1 MITDKQHL
9 EKDISDLLN
18 KYATGTLD
26 KQQLL
31 KDFILSTV
39 LYNWEDPEPEEIIP
53 LKEGLDE
60 IRNSI
65 AMFKKFKYN
74 FKISIFGS
82 ARTPIDDDLYK
93 LTVEFSQKA
102 AQYDFKIITGGG
114 PGIMAAGNIGA
125 GPENSFGLGLKLPFE
140 NNSEVFDNHPH
151 HLTVF
156 KHFYSRK
163 LTFYRESQAI
173 VVMPGG
179 YGTMDE
185 IFQGLASIQTG
196 KINIRPFV
204 LLDKPGGQ
212 FWYKFNEWV
221 EETLGKDK
229 YIDEDDLRFYS
240 LCYSSD
246 DALAV
251 IKQFYKHFFSYFIL
265 DNRLFFQLKIKLN
278 DQQLSELN
286 NFAIVHNFSEFCYIR
301 ERYFNF
307 GTLHVYSCQIN
318 DSHYCTSIRKAID
331 IINNFQ

>member
-1 MITDKQHL
+1 MIKDKQYL
-9 EKDISDLLN
+9 EQDIEELLA
-18 KYATGTLD
+18 KYAIGTED

-31 KDFILSTV
+31 KEFILSTV

-60 IRNSI
+60 IRHALS
-65 AMFKKFKYN
+65 MFKKYKYN

-82 ARTPIDDDLYK
+82 ARTPEDDELFK
-93 LTVEFSQKA
+93 LTVEFAEKA
-102 AQYDFKIITGGG
+102 AEEDFKIITGGG

-140 NNSEVFDNHPH
+140 NNNKIFDNHPD
-151 HLTVF
+151 HLTIF

-196 KINIRPFV
+196 KIFIRPFV
-204 LLDKPGGQ
+204 LLDKPGGT
-212 FWYKFNEWV
+212 FWCNFDQWV
-221 EETLGKDK
+221 KNTLQRDQ
-229 YIDEDDLRFYS
+229 YIDADDLLFYN

-251 IKQFYKHFFSYFIL
+251 IKQFYKNFFSYFVL
-265 DNRLFFQLKIKLN
+265 ETRLFFQLKINLT
-278 DQQLSELN
+278 DEQLSELN
-286 NFAIVHNFSEFCYIR
+286 NFTVAHNFSEFSYVR
-301 ERYFNF
+301 ERYFNY
-307 GTLHVYSCQIN
+307 GTLHVYSCQLN
-318 DSHYCTSIRKAID
+318 DSHYCTNIRKSID
-331 IINNFQ
+331 LINTF

>member
-1 MITDKQHL
+1 MIKDKQDL
-9 EKDISDLLN
+9 EQDIEELLA
-18 KYATGTLD
+18 KYATGTEA

-60 IRNSI
+60 IRLSLS
-65 AMFKKFKYN
+65 MFKKYKYN

-82 ARTPIDDDLYK
+82 ARTPEDDELFK
-93 LTVEFSQKA
+93 LTAEFADKA
-102 AQYDFKIITGGG
+102 AKEDFKIITGGG

-140 NNSEVFDNHPH
+140 NNNEIFENHPD
-151 HLTVF
+151 HLTIF

-196 KINIRPFV
+196 KIFIRPFV
-204 LLDKPGGQ
+204 LLDQPGGT

-221 EETLGKDK
+221 KDTLMQDK
-229 YIDEDDLRFYS
+229 YIDEDDLLFYN

-246 DALAV
+246 DALSV
-251 IKQFYKHFFSYFIL
+251 IKQFYRNFFSYFVL
-265 DNRLFFQLKIKLN
+265 DTNLFFQLKVKLTEQQLMKLN
-278 DQQLSELN
+278 D
-286 NFAIVHNFSEFCYIR
+286 FASNHNFSPFAYVR
-301 ERYFNF
+301 ERYFNY
-307 GTLHVYSCQIN
+307 GTLHVYSCQLN

-331 IINNFQ
+331 LVNTF